1 VCSVAHCFASGLHS
15 EQNEVRSLLAHLLPN
30 HDQVDTAILIF
41 LPNVFLTRCSFSQGL
56 IDAQFATVDEVVAFS
71 HAAPAAPEDGSVL
84 AVLPPAA
91 PCRRTS
97 HRTPSSSSSSD
108 FVLLSNDS
116 DSDFVVREEGTS

>member
-1 VCSVAHCFASGLHS
+1 MHPSGVHP

-30 HDQVDTAILIF
+30 HDQVGTDIRIF

-56 IDAQFATVDEVVAFS
+56 LDAQFATVEEVVAFS
-71 HAAPAAPEDGSVL
+71 QATPAAPEDGSVL

-91 PCRRTS
+91 PRRRTG
-97 HRTPSSSSSSD
+97 HRTPSSGSSSD